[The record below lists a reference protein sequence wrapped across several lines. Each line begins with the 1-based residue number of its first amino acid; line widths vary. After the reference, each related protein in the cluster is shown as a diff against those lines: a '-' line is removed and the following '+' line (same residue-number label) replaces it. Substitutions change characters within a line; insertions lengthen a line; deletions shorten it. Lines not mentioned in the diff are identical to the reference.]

1 MFTVDRKDPME
12 RKGSK
17 LKKIMAKEIDRG
29 ENRRHNPRNGRGVG
43 LGGERQQGARRT
55 DGGPWGK
62 LMEALCGSDGDGMG
76 L

>member
-1 MFTVDRKDPME
+1 
-12 RKGSK
+12 
-17 LKKIMAKEIDRG
+17 MAKESDRE

-62 LMEALCGSDGDGMG
+62 LMEAFCGSDGDGMG